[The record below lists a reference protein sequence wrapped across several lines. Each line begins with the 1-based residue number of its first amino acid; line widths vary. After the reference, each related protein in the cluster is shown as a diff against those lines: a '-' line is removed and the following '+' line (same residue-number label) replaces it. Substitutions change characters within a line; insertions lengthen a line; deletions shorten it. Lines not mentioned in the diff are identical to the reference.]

1 VTDGQT
7 DGHGAIAYTVHLACN
22 IAP

>member
-22 IAP
+22 ITP